1 MTAPTLLILT
11 AQPARTLVIIAITA
25 RPVAIRA
32 IAARPPQVHAPD
44 LAMAYAARLTNNLN
58 LWEQTP
64 AWRLFPCTYFLLL
77 DFCTPFLRFN
87 VQSAAPLLPFWTSF
101 VYSTTSTSNP
111 PRHFFPFGLPPCI
124 PLLQRPIH
132 RATSSLLDF
141 LRAFLCFNVQ
151 SAAQLLSFWT
161 SSVHSTAS
169 TSNPPFFFFPFGL
182 PPCIPLLQRPIR
194 HAASSLLDFLHVFHY
209 FNVQFQ
215 SICSTIS
222 SIANILIANFP
233 TMCV

>member
-1 MTAPTLLILT
+1 MGYIL
-11 AQPARTLVIIAITA
+11 
-25 RPVAIRA
+25 
-32 IAARPPQVHAPD
+32 
-44 LAMAYAARLTNNLN
+44 
-58 LWEQTP
+58 
-64 AWRLFPCTYFLLL
+64 
-77 DFCTPFLRFN
+77 
-87 VQSAAPLLPFWTSF
+87 
-101 VYSTTSTSNP
+101 
-111 PRHFFPFGLPPCI
+111 FFPFGLSPCI
-124 PLLQRPIH
+124 PLLQRPIR

-141 LRAFLCFNVQ
+141 LRAFLRFNVQ
-151 SAAQLLSFWT
+151 STVQLRSFWT

-169 TSNPPFFFFPFGL
+169 TSNPPLFFFPFGL

-194 HAASSLLDFLHVFHY
+194 RPAPLLLDFLLVFHYFNVQSATPLLPFWTSSVHSSTSTSNPPRRFFPFGLPLCIPLLQRPIRRATSSLLDFCLPFHY

>member
-1 MTAPTLLILT
+1 
-11 AQPARTLVIIAITA
+11 
-25 RPVAIRA
+25 
-32 IAARPPQVHAPD
+32 
-44 LAMAYAARLTNNLN
+44 MAYAARLTDNLN

-77 DFCTPFLRFN
+77 DFLRAFLRFN
-87 VQSAAPLLPFWTSF
+87 VQSTVQLLPFWTSF

-111 PRHFFPFGLPPCI
+111 PRHFVPFGLPPCI

-151 SAAQLLSFWT
+151 SAVQLRSFWT

-169 TSNPPFFFFPFGL
+169 TSNPPLFFFPFGL

-194 HAASSLLDFLHVFHY
+194 RPAPLLLDFLLVFHY
-209 FNVQFQ
+209 FNVQSATPLLPFWT
-215 SICSTIS
+215 SSVHSSASTSNSNLYAPQFLPSQI
-222 SIANILIANFP
+222 F
-233 TMCV
+233 

>member
-11 AQPARTLVIIAITA
+11 AQPARALVIIAITA
-25 RPVAIRA
+25 RLPL
-32 IAARPPQVHAPD
+32 VHAPD
-44 LAMAYAARLTNNLN
+44 LAMAYAARLTDNLN

-77 DFCTPFLRFN
+77 DFLRAFLYFN
-87 VQSAAPLLPFWTSF
+87 IQSAAQLLPFWTSAC
-101 VYSTTSTSNP
+101 
-111 PRHFFPFGLPPCI
+111 L
-124 PLLQRPIH
+124 
-132 RATSSLLDF
+132 SS
-141 LRAFLCFNVQ
+141 
-151 SAAQLLSFWT
+151 
-161 SSVHSTAS
+161 AS
-169 TSNPPFFFFPFGL
+169 TSNPSHNFFPFGL

-194 HAASSLLDFLHVFHY
+194 RAFHY

>member
-1 MTAPTLLILT
+1 MHSTA
-11 AQPARTLVIIAITA
+11 
-25 RPVAIRA
+25 
-32 IAARPPQVHAPD
+32 
-44 LAMAYAARLTNNLN
+44 
-58 LWEQTP
+58 
-64 AWRLFPCTYFLLL
+64 
-77 DFCTPFLRFN
+77 
-87 VQSAAPLLPFWTSF
+87 
-101 VYSTTSTSNP
+101 STSNP
-111 PRHFFPFGLPPCI
+111 PRSFFPFGLPSCI

-132 RATSSLLDF
+132 RATSFLLDF
-141 LRAFLCFNVQ
+141 LRAFLYFNVQ
-151 SAAQLLSFWT
+151 FTAQLLPFWT
-161 SSVHSTAS
+161 SSVHSSAS